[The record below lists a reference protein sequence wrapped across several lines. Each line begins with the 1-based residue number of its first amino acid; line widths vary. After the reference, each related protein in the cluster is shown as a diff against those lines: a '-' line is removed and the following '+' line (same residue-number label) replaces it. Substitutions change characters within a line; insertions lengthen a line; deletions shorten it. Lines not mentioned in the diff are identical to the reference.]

1 MPMTQPVLTVKH
13 RLFIRL
19 LTKRALLISLIF
31 LNLFWG
37 VVGLFHYLP
46 QTEGILFLLWLFIPD
61 CPLYTLLFAGL
72 LIKPEKVKNSMQ
84 PLIWAVAFSL
94 IKIGL
99 VAPSLFIA
107 FPEHY
112 HAPPILGI
120 KLPNIFPLD
129 YFHLIL
135 FLEGLFLVIFFL
147 ERSTLNFSIGFSWL
161 IINDIADFVFLT
173 FPNYSITYTHIQFF
187 LLVYISANLFIF
199 IIGSIFTFEYPK
211 LLKNSLNSRLNYYK
225 VPIVSSFLDDDV

>member
-1 MPMTQPVLTVKH
+1 MPMTQPVITVKQSV
-13 RLFIRL
+13 LIKL
-19 LTKRALLISLIF
+19 LTKRALLFFLIL

-37 VVGLFHYLP
+37 IIGLIPYLP

-61 CPLYTLLFAGL
+61 CPLYTLMFAGL
-72 LIKPEKVKNSMQ
+72 LVKPEKVKNSMQ

-107 FPEHY
+107 FPEQY
-112 HAPPILGI
+112 HSPPILGI

-147 ERSTLNFSIGFSWL
+147 ERSALNFIIGFSWL
-161 IINDIADFVFLT
+161 IINDISDFVFLT
-173 FPNYSITYTHIQFF
+173 FPKYSITYIHIQFF

-199 IIGSIFTFEYPK
+199 IVGSYFAFDYPK
-211 LLKNSLNSRLNYYK
+211 SIINSLKSWLKYSQ
-225 VPIVSSFLDDDV
+225 VPLISLFLDNEL